1 MKKQK
6 KKHAKIISI
15 LLFTVL
21 ILSTQHSYGQV
32 IDKVHSK
39 EELIKLSKQKWQWM
53 ADRNIDSLN
62 LLFDKEAVFVH
73 MGGTMNKEQEISTI
87 ASGDIQYKHAEIE
100 DISIRFIGNTA
111 ILLDKIRLTAIV
123 GGNEVVNP
131 FMVTEIYVKI
141 KDKWKLGS
149 LSFTRLLGD

>member
-1 MKKQK
+1 
-6 KKHAKIISI
+6 
-15 LLFTVL
+15 
-21 ILSTQHSYGQV
+21 
-32 IDKVHSK
+32 
-39 EELIKLSKQKWQWM
+39 M

-62 LLFDKEAVFVH
+62 LLFDKESVFIH

-87 ASGDIQYKHAEIE
+87 ASGGIQYKHAEIE

-111 ILLDKIRLTAIV
+111 ILLNQIRLTAIV
-123 GGNEVVNP
+123 GRNEVINP